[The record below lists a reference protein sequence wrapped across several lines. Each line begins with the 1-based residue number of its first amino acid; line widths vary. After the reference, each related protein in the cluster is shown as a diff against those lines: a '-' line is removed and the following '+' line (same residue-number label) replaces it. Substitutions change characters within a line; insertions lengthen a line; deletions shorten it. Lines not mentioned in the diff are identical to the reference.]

1 MKNFL
6 ERNLPPGYSYK
17 AELSTVI
24 IAFSLVTF
32 SSLMR
37 FSNIFS
43 QQRQML
49 FFRVGRELV
58 LDESAIMPDFIY
70 ILGNNLLNHLLFGI
84 LTFIIASAI
93 HYAYYHAGSKSIYL
107 MRRLPNSFER
117 HRRSLLIPALF
128 ALTFLLTAVMLFF
141 IYFAIYMIFT
151 PEGALVPGQ
160 WQRIWSV
167 LGSVFR

>member
-24 IAFSLVTF
+24 IAFSLLTIISFFGFLGTF
-32 SSLMR
+32 LR
-37 FSNIFS
+37 L
-43 QQRQML
+43 RRML
-49 FFRVGRELV
+49 FMNFSGVGVIVERP
-58 LDESAIMPDFIY
+58 IMPDFIY
-70 ILGNNLLNHLLFGI
+70 ILDNSLLYYLIFGI
-84 LTFIIASAI
+84 LTFIIASAV
-93 HYAYYHAGSKSIYL
+93 HYAYYHTGSKSIYL

-117 HRRSLLIPALF
+117 HQRSLLIPTLF
-128 ALTFLLTAVMLFF
+128 ALAFLLTAVMLFF